1 MRDHESEAKYDD
13 HIAAGFYDI
22 VEHFRAAVRGAGTID
37 QVAMRIYDEDDERV
51 NAWLA
56 VWYILVC
63 LACVAVI
70 IIKHLI

>member
-1 MRDHESEAKYDD
+1 
-13 HIAAGFYDI
+13 
-22 VEHFRAAVRGAGTID
+22 
-37 QVAMRIYDEDDERV
+37 MRIYDEDDERV

>member
-1 MRDHESEAKYDD
+1 
-13 HIAAGFYDI
+13 
-22 VEHFRAAVRGAGTID
+22 
-37 QVAMRIYDEDDERV
+37 MRIYDEDDERT

-63 LACVAVI
+63 LACVADI